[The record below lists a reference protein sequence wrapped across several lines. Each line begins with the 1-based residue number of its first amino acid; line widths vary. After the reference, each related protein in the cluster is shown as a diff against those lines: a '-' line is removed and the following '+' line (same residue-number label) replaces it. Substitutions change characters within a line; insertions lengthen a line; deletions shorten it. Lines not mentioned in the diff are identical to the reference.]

1 MPDEVE
7 AAAGSTG
14 EGGASPARAE
24 QLTVS
29 SRGRHLWPSVRW
41 AEWARLFQAT
51 RTIDLHQEQD
61 DHGLR
66 NARVATISAIAV
78 GALVG
83 ASEWLVYGQTVSHRY
98 QFMAGPIG
106 AFMLTPLIISVYLSL
121 CELTIR
127 LLRSLRQDGVI
138 SWPAAGKRLD
148 DFARSTSARLNR
160 PAVCAF
166 SAVVAITYFAYRVKA
181 YWVIPERED
190 TMTLLLTKILIVT
203 SSVVLAAV
211 VYLGFVALI
220 RLWIVSR
227 AIGAIMREFPI
238 HIQPLHP
245 DGCGGLWVVGHML
258 RLTLYIAAILAGV
271 GLSLIIGWRE
281 TPIPPIHRP
290 EPYVLIGVYLLLFP
304 SAFVNLLWL
313 PHRIMEK
320 NRDLT
325 LKPVARVFD
334 AKIKAMRPSETDDAQ
349 QLKAKADSLA
359 ETKRQLELLDEACPI
374 WPLHTKRLRIVLVTA
389 VLPVVVPIV
398 TAIIDHLLDR

>member
-24 QLTVS
+24 QLTVRS
-29 SRGRHLWPSVRW
+29 GGRHLWPSGRRADW
-41 AEWARLFQAT
+41 ASRLQVT

-83 ASEWLVYGQTVSHRY
+83 ASEWLVEGQTAYPRRDLI
-98 QFMAGPIG
+98 AGALG
-106 AFMLTPLIISVYLSL
+106 ASVLTPLIVGIYLSL
-121 CELTIR
+121 YELTIR

-138 SWPAAGKRLD
+138 SSPDAGKRLD
-148 DFARSTSARLNR
+148 EFARSTTGRLNHW
-160 PAVCAF
+160 AVCAF
-166 SAVVAITYFAYRVKA
+166 SAAVATAYLVYRVITYLRLAD
-181 YWVIPERED
+181 REG
-190 TMTLLLTKILIVT
+190 TALLLTKILIVT

-227 AIGAIMREFPI
+227 AIGKIMREFSI

-245 DGCGGLWVVGHML
+245 DGCGGLWIVGHML
-258 RLTLYIAAILAGV
+258 RLTLYIAAVLAGV
-271 GLSLIIGWRE
+271 GLSLIIGWRG
-281 TPIPPIHRP
+281 TPIPPNRRP
-290 EPYVLIGVYLLLFP
+290 EPYVLIGVYVLLFP

-313 PHRIMEK
+313 PHRILEN

-334 AKIKAMRPSETDDAQ
+334 AKIKAMRPSRTDDAQ
-349 QLKAKADSLA
+349 QLKGKADSLA
-359 ETKRQLELLDEACPI
+359 EIKRQLELLDEACPI

-398 TAIIDHLLDR
+398 TAVIAHLLDR